1 MIAEE
6 KERIKIGLETGTLVK
21 CALCEE
27 VGASLAI
34 HVRKVHNLDKK
45 EYVKIHGPLLAS
57 ASKEKYAKAS
67 EYNSNWIERAKERGE
82 DLKEY
87 WKKVS
92 NGVRTAIM
100 NSPEERQRR
109 SKLLGS
115 LNKTAAFRKKSSDT
129 AKITSARKD
138 IQERRS
144 FNLKK
149 WRDNNKQE
157 FYTKCTANMHKYK
170 SKPEKSLYT
179 FISSSFPAMAFSNN
193 VFIKD
198 QRFTI
203 FNKTGN
209 KQVDIISDSKSII
222 IEFDGFLHFKEI
234 WSGSLAKIKSKDS
247 LFSQY
252 CIDNKLTLIRV
263 SLDTYSYGAGKGFSQ
278 STLDK
283 VKQIIDNPTIGVH
296 FVGKSWNGN
305 EYTHASSEEEVL
317 KIYGV

>member
-6 KERIKIGLETGTLVK
+6 KERIKIGLETGALVK

-82 DLKEY
+82 DLTEY

-144 FNLKK
+144 LQLKN
-149 WRDNNKQE
+149 WRDNNKQK
-157 FYTKCTANMHKYK
+157 FVLAASKLFSIKKKT
-170 SKPEKSLYT
+170 KPEVAIDKWLIENYDGVFKYSQFFYSKT
-179 FISSSFPAMAFSNN
+179 FNTISS
-193 VFIKD
+193 K
-198 QRFTI
+198 
-203 FNKTGN
+203 
-209 KQVDIISDSKSII
+209 KQVDFLSCDRSII
-222 IEFDGFLHFKEI
+222 IEVDGPLHFKE
-234 WSGSLAKIKSKDS
+234 SFDQLQKTREKDIALS
-247 LFSQY
+247 RYS
-252 CIDNKLTLIRV
+252 IVNKKCLIRI
-263 SLDTYSYGAGKGFSQ
+263 SFDCWSQSTGNFSQ

>member
-6 KERIKIGLETGTLVK
+6 KERIKIGLEVGTLVK

-57 ASKEKYAKAS
+57 ASKEKYSKAC

-82 DLKEY
+82 DLTEY
-87 WKKVS
+87 RKKVS
-92 NGVRTAIM
+92 NGVRAAIM

-144 FNLKK
+144 LQLKN
-149 WRDNNKQE
+149 WRDNNKE
-157 FYTKCTANMHKYK
+157 KFLLAASKLFSIKKKT
-170 SKPEKSLYT
+170 KPEVAIDRWLIENYNGVFKYSQFFYSKT
-179 FISSSFPAMAFSNN
+179 FNTISS
-193 VFIKD
+193 K
-198 QRFTI
+198 
-203 FNKTGN
+203 
-209 KQVDIISDSKSII
+209 KQVDFLSCDRSII
-222 IEFDGFLHFKEI
+222 IEVDGPLHFKE
-234 WSGSLAKIKSKDS
+234 SFDQLKKTREKDIALS
-247 LFSQY
+247 RYS
-252 CIDNKLTLIRV
+252 IVNKKCLIRI
-263 SLDTYSYGAGKGFSQ
+263 SFDCWAQSTGNFSQ

-283 VKQIIDNPTIGVH
+283 VKQIIDNPNIGVH

-305 EYTHASSEEEVL
+305 EYTHASSEEEII
-317 KIYGV
+317 KIYGA